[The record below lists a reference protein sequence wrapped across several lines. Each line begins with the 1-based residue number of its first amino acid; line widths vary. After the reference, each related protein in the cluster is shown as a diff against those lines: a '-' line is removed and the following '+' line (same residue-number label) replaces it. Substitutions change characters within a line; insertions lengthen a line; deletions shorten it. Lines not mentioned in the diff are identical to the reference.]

1 MTAFIFL
8 LQVAATLFMVGLIWF
23 VQIVH
28 YPLFEQ
34 VNAENFAKYEDG
46 HRRLTIMVVMPVML
60 VEAGTAVLLVW
71 LRPEGVSTFQVWL
84 GLGLVLLIWLSTAY
98 LQVPQHSI
106 LSRGFDPEAYRF
118 LLKSNWLR
126 TLAWSVRGI
135 LVLWMV
141 AGVAGLF

>member
-126 TLAWSVRGI
+126 TLAWSGRGI

-141 AGVAGLF
+141 AAVAGLF